1 MCNDSELIGIQLCVM
16 CMCCP
21 NLFFSV
27 KKCSKHCQKLKASAM
42 TVSPIMCDTH
52 VLPESLCNLSADLRM
67 QGGQKALR
75 PKLKV
80 ESESD
85 KRESATT
92 VTVN

>member
-1 MCNDSELIGIQLCVM
+1 
-16 CMCCP
+16 
-21 NLFFSV
+21 
-27 KKCSKHCQKLKASAM
+27 
-42 TVSPIMCDTH
+42 MCDTH